1 MDALLHEAAA
11 ALQKKDGRRAM
22 ELADQILAQDET
34 CSEAWLI
41 AMKCF
46 QLLYPIDQY
55 NAENELTCARYA
67 IRFAPKERKYAVRKQ
82 VYSFLLTKVHEV
94 LARDAEVLGDGR
106 SILSFYQRTVYFDA
120 THAGARTM
128 EEDRPVREAVE
139 RSFDYCKALFEAI
152 PGSAIAKNA
161 QLNAAA
167 AEVAHQWQRTYSYLE
182 MRYEMYH
189 TTLSRSAVEDGLRQ
203 YARFLRNVKGRE
215 TLLAT
220 PVPFNIYRLDQ
231 TAFAE

>member
-1 MDALLHEAAA
+1 
-11 ALQKKDGRRAM
+11 M

-46 QLLYPIDQY
+46 QLLYPIEQY

-128 EEDRPVREAVE
+128 EE
-139 RSFDYCKALFEAI
+139 LFEAI

-231 TAFAE
+231 TTFAE